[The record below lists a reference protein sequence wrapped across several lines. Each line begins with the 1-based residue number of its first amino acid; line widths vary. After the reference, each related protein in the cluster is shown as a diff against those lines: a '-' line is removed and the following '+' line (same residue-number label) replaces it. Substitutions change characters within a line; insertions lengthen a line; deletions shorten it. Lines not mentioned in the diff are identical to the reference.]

1 MTYDDARELLAK
13 LTPRHLALLRKI
25 KAGHTP
31 LMSGFVLNDFTNHSL
46 LHLLGGKAYL
56 TARGE
61 AFLAALDGGP
71 SPDEPQ
77 AA

>member
-1 MTYDDARELLAK
+1 MPFNEARDLLAK

-25 KAGHTP
+25 NAGHTP
-31 LMSGFVLNDFTNHSL
+31 LMSGFVLRDFTKHSL
-46 LHLLGGKAYL
+46 LHLRDGKAYI
-56 TARGE
+56 TARGK
-61 AFLAALDGGP
+61 AFLAALDGTP